1 MTGSRRKI
9 KAADSEKEYDSD
21 ALDVSDDQSQNNKK
35 RRRAS
40 SKKRSPR
47 KKQKAD
53 SDDGDE
59 LEHGQEVVGV
69 VVQAP
74 KTGQGRWQ
82 HQRLLSIITSLKV
95 PPGQISQ
102 NTLDFLNH
110 LKDPKCNDRVWY
122 VIYFLLYSSCSYPG
136 LNFMVWKT
144 LALSG
149 SLDSG
154 HFRASLPPSRKRVER
169 LC

>member
-21 ALDVSDDQSQNNKK
+21 ALDVSDDQLQNNKK
-35 RRRAS
+35 RSRAS
-40 SKKRSPR
+40 PKKRSPR

-82 HQRLLSIITSLKV
+82 HQDCYKS
-95 PPGQISQ
+95 
-102 NTLDFLNH
+102 
-110 LKDPKCNDRVWY
+110 
-122 VIYFLLYSSCSYPG
+122 
-136 LNFMVWKT
+136 
-144 LALSG
+144 
-149 SLDSG
+149 
-154 HFRASLPPSRKRVER
+154 
-169 LC
+169 